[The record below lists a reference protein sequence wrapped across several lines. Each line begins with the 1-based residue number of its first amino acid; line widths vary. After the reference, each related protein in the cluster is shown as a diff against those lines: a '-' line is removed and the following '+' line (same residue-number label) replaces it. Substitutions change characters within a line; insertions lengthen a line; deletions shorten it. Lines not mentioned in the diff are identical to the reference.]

1 MFRPQGERKNE
12 FFRSK
17 RHKLPVMPEFNAED
31 SVTFGERKPKKG
43 RKRFVRQDGRRA
55 PASEAHTIRGGDN
68 EKSGTSRRGV
78 ANATTSLRP
87 KRGKRDVRA
96 SQPTYF
102 QCKLTYKVLKTVVF
116 EAFNVNNQCI
126 SADSSVLAWK
136 KKWEWL
142 TSHCVFH
149 SIRFKVNKVGIQWY
163 PIFFCPLASID
174 DCFPFFPAWM
184 RSRSRGTRNSF
195 RAR

>member
-1 MFRPQGERKNE
+1 
-12 FFRSK
+12 
-17 RHKLPVMPEFNAED
+17 MPEFSAED

-87 KRGKRDVRA
+87 KRGKGDVRA
-96 SQPTYF
+96 SQATYF
-102 QCKLTYKVLKTVVF
+102 QCKLTYKVLKTGVF

-136 KKWEWL
+136 KKREWL

-163 PIFFCPLASID
+163 PIFFALMRTPPFLPPL
-174 DCFPFFPAWM
+174 P
-184 RSRSRGTRNSF
+184 RSMYRPQAIPPYAQRHLNRVALCVGGSVCGLSGF
-195 RAR
+195 GA

>member
-1 MFRPQGERKNE
+1 
-12 FFRSK
+12 
-17 RHKLPVMPEFNAED
+17 MPEFSAED

-43 RKRFVRQDGRRA
+43 RKRFFRQGGRRA
-55 PASEAHTIRGGDN
+55 PASEAHTICGGDN

-136 KKWEWL
+136 KKREWL

-163 PIFFCPLASID
+163 PIFFAPWPQSMTVSLFSRLDAEQITPAHDNLFVRGELAPERFLVFGRCPP
-174 DCFPFFPAWM
+174 C
-184 RSRSRGTRNSF
+184 
-195 RAR
+195 AR

>member
-1 MFRPQGERKNE
+1 
-12 FFRSK
+12 
-17 RHKLPVMPEFNAED
+17 MPEFSAED

-43 RKRFVRQDGRRA
+43 RKRFVRQGGRRA
-55 PASEAHTIRGGDN
+55 PASEAHTIRGDN
-68 EKSGTSRRGV
+68 EKSGTSRRGGG
-78 ANATTSLRP
+78 NATTSLRP
-87 KRGKRDVRA
+87 KRGKGNVRA

-102 QCKLTYKVLKTVVF
+102 QCKLTYKVLKTAVF

-136 KKWEWL
+136 KKREWL

-163 PIFFCPLASID
+163 PIFFAPWSKSTSPSLI
-174 DCFPFFPAWM
+174 
-184 RSRSRGTRNSF
+184 F
-195 RAR
+195 RVSCALFALC

>member
-17 RHKLPVMPEFNAED
+17 RHKLPVMPEFIAED
-31 SVTFGERKPKKG
+31 SFTFGERKPKKG

-55 PASEAHTIRGGDN
+55 PASEVHFLCGGD
-68 EKSGTSRRGV
+68 EKSGTSRRGGGS
-78 ANATTSLRP
+78 ATTSLRP

-96 SQPTYF
+96 SQATYF

-136 KKWEWL
+136 KKREWL

-163 PIFFCPLASID
+163 PIFFAPWPPSMTVS
-174 DCFPFFPAWM
+174 PFFPLGCGADNP
-184 RSRSRGTRNSF
+184 GTRQSF